1 MVRLITGGCLVLLF
15 ALGALGIPAL
25 AQSSGEHPTHIPTPQ
40 QPNSPFGT
48 GWAKPGGT
56 TGSYIYR
63 DPRLTDPNSGNRN
76 RRYHSCPAPLLYDPA
91 SGQCR

>member
-1 MVRLITGGCLVLLF
+1 MVRSIALGLMVLLM
-15 ALGALGIPAL
+15 AGGVPS
-25 AQSSGEHPTHIPTPQ
+25 AQQAGERPTHIPTPQ

-48 GWAKPGGT
+48 EWAKPGGT

-63 DPRLTDPNSGNRN
+63 DPRLPDPNSAN
-76 RRYHSCPAPLLYDPA
+76 RRHRGTSCPAPLLYDPT